1 VFENEFFLLYLI
13 TTELI
18 YIMDLNQFMESYAH
32 EIGGQYSE
40 YNNTVSIVI
49 FPLAD
54 SRFQT
59 VYGETKHMEKYG
71 RELIEFSSKVC
82 ALDADV
88 DLKLLLHQ
96 NTNFCHAKFSI
107 VNNFIQVEA
116 SLFIDSATEETVKEA
131 MSEVANLAD
140 EYEFILTGA
149 DVH

>member
-1 VFENEFFLLYLI
+1 
-13 TTELI
+13 
-18 YIMDLNQFMESYAH
+18 MDLNNFMEKYAQ

-49 FPLAD
+49 FPLPD
-54 SRFQT
+54 ERFQT
-59 VYGETKHMEKYG
+59 VFGEKKNMEKYG

-82 ALDADV
+82 AFDSNV
-88 DLKLLLHQ
+88 DLKLLLSE
-96 NTNFCHAKFSI
+96 NTNFCHAKFSL
-107 VNNFIQVEA
+107 VDGFIQVEA

-140 EYEFILTGA
+140 EYEYKLTGV

>member
-1 VFENEFFLLYLI
+1 
-13 TTELI
+13 
-18 YIMDLNQFMESYAH
+18 MDLNNFMESYAR

-49 FPLAD
+49 FPLD
-54 SRFQT
+54 GERFQT
-59 VYGETKHMEKYG
+59 VYGEKKLMKKYG

-82 ALDADV
+82 EYNSEI
-88 DLKLLLHQ
+88 DLKSLLME
-96 NTNFCHAKFSI
+96 NTNSCHAKFSI

-116 SLFIDSATEETVKEA
+116 SLFIDSATEENVKEA

-140 EYEFILTGA
+140 DYEYKLTGV